1 MTQSILGFLEIS
13 VYGIG
18 SKLFNLALALGRFLG
33 PGPKEATFFAK
44 TSEELSQAQ
53 LPNISLCETS

>member
-1 MTQSILGFLEIS
+1 MTQSILGVLEIS

-18 SKLFNLALALGRFLG
+18 SKLFNLALGRFLG
-33 PGPKEATFFAK
+33 PGPKAATFFAK